1 MPTEVEVVTGGHPL
15 VTKAHLLA
23 GEAAGSVTEAEVV
36 ILIHLST
43 TEGAAEGRLLGGGV
57 DLGRS

>member
-1 MPTEVEVVTGGHPL
+1 MPTEVVV
-15 VTKAHLLA
+15 VTKAHPLA
-23 GEAAGSVTEAEVV
+23 GEAADSVTEAEVA

-43 TEGAAEGRLLGGGV
+43 TEGAAEGHLLGGGV

>member
-1 MPTEVEVVTGGHPL
+1 MPAEVEVVTGGHPL
-15 VTKAHLLA
+15 VTKAHPLA
-23 GEAAGSVTEAEVV
+23 EEAADSVTEAEVA

-57 DLGRS
+57 DLGHS

>member
-1 MPTEVEVVTGGHPL
+1 MVTGAHPL

-23 GEAAGSVTEAEVV
+23 GEVADSVTEAEVAM
-36 ILIHLST
+36 LHHLST
-43 TEGAAEGRLLGGGV
+43 TEGEGLLLGGGV